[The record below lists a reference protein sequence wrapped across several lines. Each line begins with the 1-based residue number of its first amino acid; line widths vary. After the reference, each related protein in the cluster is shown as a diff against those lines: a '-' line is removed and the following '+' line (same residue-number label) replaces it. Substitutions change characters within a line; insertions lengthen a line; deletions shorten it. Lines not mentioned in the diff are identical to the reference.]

1 MNERTKELIEELV
14 IEFNWRY
21 PQTFEVSPYDWAAEV
36 IKMTQCEK
44 IIDYIK
50 RYGSITT
57 WDAFKDLGITRL
69 ASRIHDLTE
78 KGYEFDRKIEK
89 TKNRD
94 YETVTYTRYSFKE
107 EREDKKD
114 EH

>member
-1 MNERTKELIEELV
+1 M
-14 IEFNWRY
+14 
-21 PQTFEVSPYDWAAEV
+21 
-36 IKMTQCEK
+36 MTQCEK
-44 IIDYIK
+44 IIEYIN
-50 RYGSITT
+50 RHGSITT
-57 WDAFKDLGITRL
+57 WEAFKDLGITRL

-78 KGYEFDRKIEK
+78 KGYEFDRVIEK

-94 YETVTYTRYSFKE
+94 YETVTYTRYSFKAK

>member
-1 MNERTKELIEELV
+1 
-14 IEFNWRY
+14 
-21 PQTFEVSPYDWAAEV
+21 
-36 IKMTQCEK
+36 MTQCEK

-57 WDAFKDLGITRL
+57 WDAFRDLGITRL
-69 ASRIHDLTE
+69 SGRIHDLTQ
-78 KGYEFDRKIEK
+78 KGYDFNRESIT

-94 YETVTYTRYSFKE
+94 GESVTFTKYSFKE